1 MPQYVLVSRA
11 AGYCILRTL
20 ATTLSTNATSHQPEA
35 IRFHHA
41 TPLSEKTEPLPQQQ
55 HRDADISLNL
65 LSVPSQRSQAIAA
78 VTAAGVILLLALKVL
93 SPLNGLFYDAAIVIA
108 QGTPAR
114 DVILVGLAQRGDV
127 AQSDRTALVAALAA
141 AGAVA
146 VAFTE
151 PVAVP
156 VNAAVP
162 VFAPRVAAQA
172 ADGSETGAIVVAL
185 APATY
190 GIHRKQAL
198 VFDRDGVA
206 LPSLE
211 GAVSGAGPGAPFYVR
226 FDGGFDGIPLLALA
240 DVVAGR
246 VPPALVTG
254 RIAVIDLAVPGSVG
268 LTTPV
273 TPDAPVMSAARFH
286 AFALQT
292 LLSGRAVRD
301 LGLPTATGLVVSTA
315 LLGAAA
321 YRRVRPR
328 RAIIVVLGV
337 TLAILAAGLAALHW
351 GNVLLPV
358 AELLLLQALLSL
370 FVWQWRESTQDEA
383 QEALRAALDAQVQAV
398 ATPVA
403 NGDISHA
410 EKLLGLEASLLVHI
424 NRAGQLADRTDGL
437 RTLGLA
443 EGGARLVR
451 AALDEGAPVREE
463 TADGFVWA
471 VPLLVAGR
479 LRGLWVARPTKA
491 AGQKPTFARLLV
503 EVAGQV
509 AQFLPVSVDDGT
521 VRGNDVA
528 DSVAVMRGR
537 MAVLEEVLG
546 LASPGLGVYTAL
558 GTEIFATAGMRQ
570 LLSDAD
576 APAAPGAVELAAALC
591 GLTEA
596 RVAAALRF
604 VITEQTVITLP
615 LATGGLSSGELGS
628 GGPGSGGLATG
639 ALATGGPGS
648 GALATGGPGS
658 GGLSTG
664 GLGSGG
670 LGSGGHEYR
679 VLRARWLSSLGGHTG
694 GHLLL
699 QVLDLTDAAR
709 AEEAIRTMG
718 TQLDLMVR
726 NDLEAISLAVVLLGR
741 ADLPDSQ
748 RTRALERMNAAVLRA
763 RTRLDATG
771 PYMSAQSGLDAD
783 ALFPV
788 DLRTVLA
795 RTVIGAKRVG
805 LQVDPDVPRTAAA
818 VIATPARLTAL
829 VEAIIRYLGGGLSGG
844 PVRIAVA
851 EGTENTTVEFY
862 GAALDLPQA
871 RLVEFL
877 DGTRQPDSPD
887 LRLIAAMEPEVRGWG
902 GHLAVQGDAIG
913 RSGFVLTLRKLA

>member
-1 MPQYVLVSRA
+1 MPQYHLVSRA

-127 AQSDRTALVAALAA
+127 AQPDRTALVNALAA

-211 GAVSGAGPGAPFYVR
+211 SAVSGAGPGAPFYVR

-576 APAAPGAVELAAALC
+576 APAAAGAVELAAALC

-604 VITEQTVITLP
+604 VITEQTVFTLP
-615 LATGGLSSGELGS
+615 LAS
-628 GGPGSGGLATG
+628 G
-639 ALATGGPGS
+639 ALGS
-648 GALATGGPGS
+648 GALA
-658 GGLSTG
+658 
-664 GLGSGG
+664 
-670 LGSGGHEYR
+670 SGGHEYR

>member
-1 MPQYVLVSRA
+1 MPQYHLVSRA

-211 GAVSGAGPGAPFYVR
+211 SAVSGAGPGAPFYVR

-576 APAAPGAVELAAALC
+576 APAAAGAVELAAALC

-604 VITEQTVITLP
+604 VITEQTVFTLP
-615 LATGGLSSGELGS
+615 LAS
-628 GGPGSGGLATG
+628 G
-639 ALATGGPGS
+639 ALGS
-648 GALATGGPGS
+648 GALA
-658 GGLSTG
+658 
-664 GLGSGG
+664 
-670 LGSGGHEYR
+670 SGGHEYR